1 MADRYY
7 LARFRN
13 AQSFGVYEKALQEVK
28 QGRKVSHWMWFI
40 FPQMRGFGHSRNTWF
55 YGITCTDEAKA
66 YLEDEILSTRLRE
79 ICQALLDLEE
89 NDPRAVFAHDWIKLG
104 SCMTLFD
111 YVSPNDIFE
120 KVLEKFFSKA
130 RDINT
135 LTKIRNQQSA
145 N

>member
-55 YGITCTDEAKA
+55 YGITCTDEAIA

-89 NDPRAVFAHDWIKLG
+89 NDPRAVFAPDWIKLG

-111 YVSPNDIFE
+111 YVSPNDIFD

>member
-104 SCMTLFD
+104 SCMPLLD
-111 YVSPNDIFE
+111 YVSPNDIFD